1 MSFPLKADFTKTVI
15 LLGLGGC
22 FECPLIRSIFQNFI
36 GKLVKYLLLVCQ
48 FSLKCGHDRNKFYV
62 GQNAWH
68 DIPLIMICN
77 SNNNITSYL
86 LPLTQFLDAVV
97 QDELNSIVT
106 KFQNISHTL
115 GMPVSTDINKTLWN
129 SLGWNSIA
137 EISLSPSSW
146 NDGSDAIV

>member
-1 MSFPLKADFTKTVI
+1 
-15 LLGLGGC
+15 
-22 FECPLIRSIFQNFI
+22 
-36 GKLVKYLLLVCQ
+36 
-48 FSLKCGHDRNKFYV
+48 
-62 GQNAWH
+62 
-68 DIPLIMICN
+68 MICN